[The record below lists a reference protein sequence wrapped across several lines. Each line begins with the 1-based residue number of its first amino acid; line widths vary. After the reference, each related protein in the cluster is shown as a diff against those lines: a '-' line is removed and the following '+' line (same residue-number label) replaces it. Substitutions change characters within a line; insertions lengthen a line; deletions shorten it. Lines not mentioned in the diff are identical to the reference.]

1 MSVSAVQ
8 RRGQP
13 LVFLL
18 VLLGGWMTLRLATWE
33 NPWPQEILRSLDTPA
48 LERMAA
54 IPDLRAMPAHEERA
68 EAARREGPDWAV
80 PVPIAAPPPVILP
93 ASAQTLPVFVPGR
106 TMTGHNIVW
115 MAAMS
120 RLPMPASVVE
130 ALDKNA
136 RVERG
141 EIQLPQS
148 AREDRK
154 RWRFDGWL
162 LLRGEGKAA
171 FASRGP
177 VATYGGSQLGGV
189 LSYRLSS
196 ASAHDPAL
204 YLRAN
209 AALREPRETEAAF
222 GLRARPIADV
232 PVTLHAEARLSQRQ
246 GSAQVR
252 PSVFA
257 TAGFERSDLPLGL
270 VLRGYGQAG
279 YVAGRNAS
287 AFADGLA
294 VAGRE
299 VAQFDLSAVSADLN
313 VGAGVWGGAQ
323 KGASRVDVGPTT
335 STDVRLGEVSAR
347 VSVDYRIRVAGD
359 AEPGNG
365 PAFTLSTGF

>member
-1 MSVSAVQ
+1 MSASATQ
-8 RRGQP
+8 SRGQP

-33 NPWPQEILRSLDTPA
+33 NPWPQEILRTLGAPA
-48 LERMAA
+48 QELVAA
-54 IPDLRAMPAHEERA
+54 TSDRGVESAQKEPAVADRSEVPH
-68 EAARREGPDWAV
+68 AAK
-80 PVPIAAPPPVILP
+80 PVPIAAPPPAILP
-93 ASAQTLPVFVPGR
+93 ASAQTFPAFAPGR

-120 RLPMPASVVE
+120 RLPMPASVAEV
-130 ALDKNA
+130 LDRNA
-136 RVERG
+136 WVERG

-148 AREDRK
+148 AREDSK

-162 LLRGEGKAA
+162 LLRGDNKAA
-171 FASRGP
+171 LANAGP

-189 LSYRLSS
+189 LSYRLAS
-196 ASAHDPAL
+196 ASGHDPAM

-246 GSAQVR
+246 GSAHVR

-257 TAGFERSDLPLGL
+257 TAGFERSNLPLGI

-279 YVAGRNAS
+279 YVAGRDAS
-287 AFADGLA
+287 AFVDGLA

-299 VAQFDLSAVSADLN
+299 VARFDLAAVSADLN
-313 VGAGVWGGAQ
+313 AGAGVWGGAQ

-335 STDVRLGEVSAR
+335 SMDVRMGEVTAR
-347 VSVDYRIRVAGD
+347 VSLDYRIRVAGD